1 MAGTLPCPCVRL
13 AQGDRGELASAE
25 SDKTLVRR
33 RSAAYARGHGGVQAA
48 GQLPKMTQGVDAA
61 GTSGPVGVPATGRAE
76 ATRRHSGGTGATI
89 IETSAAATS
98 TSTRALRLVGIAVAY
113 YLGARLGLNL
123 PLVGNDVT
131 PLWPPTGIAVAT
143 LLVAG
148 RSYWPAV
155 AVAALAVNLPISATP
170 LAAAVTAVGNTL
182 APVVAVTLL
191 NRVGF
196 RRQLDRQRDAMA
208 IVFLGA
214 LGSMLISATIGSV
227 TLVASGAISVQQL
240 PTAMAVWWTGD
251 AMGVLVVAPF
261 LLCLPLFWEQPRWPT
276 VQWVE
281 GAAILM
287 VATGVVTVAS
297 LTDLPI
303 LFLTLPVV
311 GWAAWR
317 LQLRG
322 AAPAALIACLVA
334 TWSAATMSG
343 PFEGMSL
350 FAQMVTLQGFNA
362 SVALTSFFLAA
373 LVSERMAAAAAL
385 SDAAAELEARVEHR
399 TAQLAA
405 ANTRLVQEIHERS
418 AAQELLGHEE
428 ARAQRE
434 HQIAET
440 LQRSLLPDRL
450 PDVPGVALAARYVPA
465 TADLQL
471 GGDWYDVVQ
480 LPDGLIGLAI
490 GDVAGHG
497 LQAAATMVQVRMA
510 LRAYALQ
517 DPSPPQVMHG
527 VHGLVAQLPVPEM
540 VTLLYLVFDP
550 STRRVRWTNAGHPPA
565 LVIGDGAGAFL
576 TGGLSPPIGV
586 TVDGGFTEQTR
597 VLEQGAT
604 LLLYTDGLVERRGV
618 SITEGLDRLRREA
631 AAAPADADLESLCDL
646 LLDTFLVEHHVEDDV
661 AIIAMRPA
669 ASVDG
674 ELTLRLP
681 AEARNLV
688 QVRGALRRWL
698 RENGV
703 PETDVNEVLV
713 AAGEAC
719 ANVVQHAYSAQADAG
734 DLDVE
739 ARLGDGGLEVLVRDH
754 GQWRPAADRGGG
766 WGLQL
771 MEALM
776 DGVDVEQT
784 LGGTEVHLHRRVETG
799 VSRE

>member
-1 MAGTLPCPCVRL
+1 
-13 AQGDRGELASAE
+13 
-25 SDKTLVRR
+25 
-33 RSAAYARGHGGVQAA
+33 
-48 GQLPKMTQGVDAA
+48 MTQGVDAA

-480 LPDGLIGLAI
+480 LEGSRVAI
-490 GDVAGHG
+490 AVGDIVGRG
-497 LQAAATMVQVRMA
+497 INAAAVMGQLRSA
-510 LRAYALQ
+510 LSALARTTESAVEAVARL
-517 DPSPPQVMHG
+517 DRFAHG
-527 VHGLVAQLPVPEM
+527 IEGAKAT
-540 VTLLYLVFDP
+540 TLLY
-550 STRRVRWTNAGHPPA
+550 
-565 LVIGDGAGAFL
+565 
-576 TGGLSPPIGV
+576 
-586 TVDGGFTEQTR
+586 
-597 VLEQGAT
+597 
-604 LLLYTDGLVERRGV
+604 GLVD
-618 SITEGLDRLRREA
+618 SA
-631 AAAPADADLESLCDL
+631 A
-646 LLDTFLVEHHVEDDV
+646 
-661 AIIAMRPA
+661 
-669 ASVDG
+669 G
-674 ELTLRLP
+674 TLR
-681 AEARNLV
+681 
-688 QVRGALRRWL
+688 
-698 RENGV
+698 
-703 PETDVNEVLV
+703 
-713 AAGEAC
+713 
-719 ANVVQHAYSAQADAG
+719 
-734 DLDVE
+734 
-739 ARLGDGGLEVLVRDH
+739 
-754 GQWRPAADRGGG
+754 
-766 WGLQL
+766 
-771 MEALM
+771 
-776 DGVDVEQT
+776 
-784 LGGTEVHLHRRVETG
+784 
-799 VSRE
+799 